1 MSRRPGYGL
10 EYDIEEILRRYLS
23 GTDLGY
29 ELATDEIVK
38 VLKEKEH
45 IAEDAA

>member
-10 EYDIEEILRRYLS
+10 EYDIEEILRRHLN
-23 GTDLGY
+23 GTDLSY

-38 VLKEKEH
+38 VLKDKEH